1 MNSDGHYYSNRCPI
15 FCIEILTKSMKT
27 LNEDIH
33 SPNIILTSN
42 IHNSI
47 FTTLP
52 SSTSPNIV
60 TSLSSDKT
68 YHRKSRYK
76 EFHTDNQI
84 YSIYVNKVIHI
95 SQKVAVTSKNCY
107 RIVTK
112 FKE

>member
-1 MNSDGHYYSNRCPI
+1 
-15 FCIEILTKSMKT
+15 
-27 LNEDIH
+27 
-33 SPNIILTSN
+33 
-42 IHNSI
+42 
-47 FTTLP
+47 
-52 SSTSPNIV
+52 V